1 MPTPLQ
7 PNVLHREQWIP
18 APVPEVFAFFSE
30 VRNLDLITPPW
41 LHFNVLG
48 QSASLAAGTIIRY
61 KLDWHGLPIR
71 WTTRIEE
78 WCPPVRFV
86 DLQLKGPYSLW
97 HHTHAFEARNGGT
110 LMQDT
115 VRYALPFGA
124 LGDFLAGSIVRADVA
139 RIFDFRE
146 QEIKAIFN
154 KQT

>member
-1 MPTPLQ
+1 MATPLQ
-7 PNVLHREQWIP
+7 PNLLHREQWIP
-18 APVPEVFAFFSE
+18 ASVPEVFAFFSA

-48 QSASLAAGTIIRY
+48 HGADLAAGTIIRY

-97 HHTHAFEARNGGT
+97 HHTHSFEARNGGT

-115 VRYALPFGA
+115 VRYALPFGVF
-124 LGDFLAGSIVRADVA
+124 GDFLAGSIVRADVA

-146 QEIKAIFN
+146 QEIEAIFN